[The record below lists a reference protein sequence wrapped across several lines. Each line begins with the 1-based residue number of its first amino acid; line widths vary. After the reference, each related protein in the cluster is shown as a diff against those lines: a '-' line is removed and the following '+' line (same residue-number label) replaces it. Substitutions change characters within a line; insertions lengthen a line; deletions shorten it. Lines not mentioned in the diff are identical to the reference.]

1 MTTPPR
7 LQLRGI
13 HHAFAAPVLAGIDL
27 DIAAGEVHAL
37 IGGNGAGKSTL
48 CRILVGVLQA
58 DRGTLALD
66 GTPYAP
72 SSRAA
77 AERAGVSMVM
87 QERELIQTLS
97 IAENLFFNRLPRRL
111 GFIDR
116 RSLGSSAERALAAVG
131 LEQVDPDLPVSALGI
146 GHQQLVEIAAA
157 LDRRCRVLILDEPT
171 AALTSPET
179 ATLFAHIRRL
189 RAEGVSVVYVSHR
202 MDEVLEICDR
212 ATVLRDGNLVST
224 RTTAGLDLPELVRE
238 MTGEEPDRAPLLT
251 MRTAGAPALHVRE
264 LRASPHVSNVSF
276 TVHAGEIIGLAG
288 LIGSGRS
295 EVLRAIF
302 GAAPSDGGTI
312 ARGDGVPLRIRSPG
326 DALRH
331 SIAMVPEDRK
341 RQGLLLTASVALN
354 ITLATRARVAS
365 RWGWVSRQREM
376 EATREVVERLGIRC
390 ESLEQPVA
398 ELSGG
403 NQQKVLIGRWLLGVH
418 EVVLFDEPTTGVD
431 VPSKRAIYAL
441 LDEMARGGTAVVV
454 VSSDVRELMQLC
466 DRIVVMS
473 AGRTVAELKPAS
485 WSEALITQ
493 LSLSGYA
500 ESGAA

>member
-1 MTTPPR
+1 MSTTPR
-7 LQLRGI
+7 LRLRGI
-13 HHAFAAPVLAGIDL
+13 EKAFAAPVLGGIDL
-27 DIAAGEVHAL
+27 DVAAGEVHAL
-37 IGGNGAGKSTL
+37 VGGNGAGKSTL
-48 CRILVGVLQA
+48 CRILVGVLRA

-66 GTPYAP
+66 GAPYAP
-72 SSRAA
+72 SSRAV

-116 RSLGSSAERALAAVG
+116 RSLASRAERALAAVG
-131 LEQVDPDLPVSALGI
+131 LERLDPDLPVSTLGI

-171 AALTSPET
+171 AALTAPEA

-189 RAEGVSVVYVSHR
+189 RGEGVSVVYVSHR
-202 MDEVLEICDR
+202 MDEVLEVCDR
-212 ATVLRDGNLVST
+212 ATVLRDGCLVST
-224 RTTAGLDLPELVRE
+224 RTTTGLQLSELVRE
-238 MTGEEPDRAPLLT
+238 MTGEEPVRAPSLSARRL
-251 MRTAGAPALHVRE
+251 GAPALRVRE
-264 LRASPHVSNVSF
+264 LRAPPLVTNVSF
-276 TVHAGEIIGLAG
+276 TVHAGEILGLAG

-295 EVLRAIF
+295 ETLRAVF

-312 ARGDGVPLRIRSPG
+312 ARGDGIALRIRSPE

-354 ITLATRARVAS
+354 ITLATLARVAS

-376 EATREVVERLGIRC
+376 EATQVVVSRLGIRC

-431 VPSKRAIYAL
+431 VASKRAIYAL

-473 AGRTVAELKPAS
+473 AGRTVAELNPAG
-485 WSEALITQ
+485 WSEALITE
-493 LSLSGYA
+493 LSLSGFT
-500 ESGAA
+500 EPTAA